1 MEFLHVSFSF
11 LIGLGVGS
19 FLNVLVLRL
28 GTGKGVV
35 ATRSHCFACGKTLT
49 WHELIPLVSFLAQK
63 GRCRKCGSRISWQYP
78 VVEFMA
84 GLLFVLIATK
94 VFQSTQFS
102 MFSAQAIFNSQ
113 FSNIRLVLEL
123 FYWWVVCSILLAIA
137 IYDLRHMVIPN
148 QFVYP
153 FIALAFIGMLVFS
166 IEVRLQYYIV
176 TGVGAFAFFALLWL
190 VSRGRWM
197 GFGDA
202 KLALGIG
209 FLLGPAN
216 TALAVVLSF
225 WFGTL
230 VAIPLLVLKKKDRTS
245 HIPFAPFL
253 VMGAFTSWLIG
264 ERIIAWYFG
273 LF

>member
-1 MEFLHVSFSF
+1 MLIIYTLFIFL
-11 LIGLGVGS
+11 LGLGIGS

-28 GTGKGVV
+28 GTGRGVV
-35 ATRSHCFACGKTLT
+35 ATRSHCFACGKTLA
-49 WHELIPLVSFLAQK
+49 WYELIPLVSFLIQK

-78 VVEFMA
+78 VVELLTGM
-84 GLLFVLIATK
+84 LFVTIASKTFLSYS
-94 VFQSTQFS
+94 VESFNLVEFFTLNS
-102 MFSAQAIFNSQ
+102 MPLLTFA
-113 FSNIRLVLEL
+113 
-123 FYWWVVCSILLAIA
+123 YWVVIFSILLAIS
-137 IYDLRHMVIPN
+137 IYDVRHMIIPN
-148 QFVYP
+148 QFVYT
-153 FIALAFIGMLVFS
+153 FIALAFIFP
-166 IEVRLQYYIV
+166 IEVGFQYRV
-176 TGVGAFAFFALLWL
+176 LSGVGAFAFFAFLWL

-209 FLLGPAN
+209 FLLGPVN

-230 VAIPLLVLKKKDRTS
+230 IAIPLLVLGKKGRKS

-253 VMGAFTSWLIG
+253 VIGAFTSWLVGRQMIT
-264 ERIIAWYFG
+264 WYLG